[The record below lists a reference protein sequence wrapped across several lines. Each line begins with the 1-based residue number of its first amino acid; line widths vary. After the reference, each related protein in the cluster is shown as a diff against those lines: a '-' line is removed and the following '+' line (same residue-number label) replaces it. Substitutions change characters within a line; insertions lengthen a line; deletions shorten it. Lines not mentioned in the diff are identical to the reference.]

1 MLKILQRISSQQE
14 ESQVLR
20 HEIPA
25 ASAPVKLAI
34 SFFFFFF
41 FLIFIPSFYFH
52 VLLFFVFSS
61 LVRLDGCAGS
71 EQVDC
76 WHGDPLPQGEEQ
88 EELPPSLHFV
98 VVYFLFYFV
107 LFYFIFFYVLR
118 VFVSLN
124 CSLIPHRLRWGT
136 SRSFLFACFLF

>member
-34 SFFFFFF
+34 SFFF
-41 FLIFIPSFYFH
+41 LIFIPSFYFH

-76 WHGDPLPQGEEQ
+76 
-88 EELPPSLHFV
+88 
-98 VVYFLFYFV
+98 
-107 LFYFIFFYVLR
+107 
-118 VFVSLN
+118 
-124 CSLIPHRLRWGT
+124 
-136 SRSFLFACFLF
+136 